1 MSKTST
7 PAVKLAPVVAKTAK
21 AAATLAQQDGR
32 KRPIMAINE
41 EGKLVVCCRRTAK
54 KNGWQIQDVLYERS
68 KPAKAEAPAPAPEP
82 VKAAAKKPAISKA
95 TMSKATMSKA
105 TMSKATKDKV
115 KAVKEFVDTQID
127 DILGK

>member
-7 PAVKLAPVVAKTAK
+7 PAVKLAPTVVRGAK
-21 AAATLAQQDGR
+21 AASTQAQQDGR
-32 KRPIMAINE
+32 KRPIVAINE

-54 KNGWQIQDVLYERS
+54 KNGWQIQDVLYERT
-68 KPAKAEAPAPAPEP
+68 KATPKAEAPVPEP
-82 VKAAAKKPAISKA
+82 VKAAAKKPA
-95 TMSKATMSKA
+95 MSKAA
-105 TMSKATKDKV
+105 KDKV